1 MLYERPSVTEERGQ
15 TGCRCNMSNPD
26 VQTNVA
32 VVKSSEADT
41 VELSAAGPYLTA
53 ECFGLSDPGRC
64 RSNNEDQFLVA
75 ILDKALKV
83 LQSSLPQA
91 RTRHST
97 DQSYLLVVADGM
109 GGEAAG
115 EEASALALS
124 SVEDYVLDALKW
136 FACCQPRD
144 DDEVVVEF
152 REAISQAHQRVCYQA
167 QLRPEQRGMG
177 TTLTLAHSVNN
188 TLFVAHVGDSRAYLY
203 RAGILHQLTRDHT
216 LVEDLV
222 REGALKP
229 QEAAEHRWRHVITNS
244 VGGKL
249 EQIRIDI
256 HRLHLEVDDLV
267 LLCSD
272 GLTEMVSRQGICEI
286 LESPGSPQQWCRRL
300 VDQANAAGG
309 KDNITVVIARYF
321 AAEAP

>member
-1 MLYERPSVTEERGQ
+1 MGQ
-15 TGCRCNMSNPD
+15 PD
-26 VQTNVA
+26 VRTNVN
-32 VVKSSEADT
+32 VVKSSDADT
-41 VELSAAGPYLTA
+41 IELSVTGPHLSA

-83 LQSSLPQA
+83 VQTSLPQP
-91 RTRHST
+91 RTRHSS

-115 EEASALALS
+115 EEASALALT

-136 FACCQPRD
+136 FASCQTRD

-152 REAISQAHQRVCYQA
+152 REAISQAHQRVCYQSH
-167 QLRPEQRGMG
+167 QRPEQRGMG
-177 TTLTLAHSVNN
+177 TTLTLAHSVND

-222 REGALKP
+222 REGAIKSE
-229 QEAAEHRWRHVITNS
+229 EAAEHRWRHVITNS
-244 VGGKL
+244 VGGDSK
-249 EQIRIDI
+249 QIRIDI
-256 HRLHLEVDDLV
+256 HRLHLDAEDLV

-272 GLTEMVSRQGICEI
+272 GLTEMVTRQEICEI
-286 LESPGSPQQWCRRL
+286 LECPGNPEQWCRRL

-309 KDNITVVIARYF
+309 KDNITVVVARYV
-321 AAEAP
+321 AAAAQ